1 MPLPDYQPARKGV
14 TPCFETRF
22 TAELGAEICRRVA
35 AGMSVAAVCRLPGMP
50 CNATV
55 YRWRLFYPLFERDL
69 VLARQGAR
77 RAQAAALRA
86 RKAAQA
92 AGKKWRMTRPHPNNT
107 YSRIQASEIC
117 RRLVLGESLQAI
129 CRDPDM
135 PCVMTVYNWLHAHPE
150 FAELYSHAR
159 GAQRDGLEDQ
169 VDALFARLTRW
180 NRRREKRWFHHLRL
194 QMGKLAPKG
203 WDMEDR
209 RAVGVLPCEAG
220 EGDPAQQ
227 GGGGEVRRGG

>member
-1 MPLPDYQPARKGV
+1 MPLPNHQPRRQGV
-14 TPCFETRF
+14 APRFESLFTPEI
-22 TAELGAEICRRVA
+22 GAEICRRVA
-35 AGMSVAAVCRLPGMP
+35 EGMSVAAVCRLPGMP

-55 YRWRLFYPLFERDL
+55 YRWRWIFPAFERDL

-77 RAQAAALRA
+77 RARAAALRV
-86 RKAAQA
+86 RMAADA
-92 AGKKWRMTRPHPNNT
+92 AGRKWRMTRPHPNNT
-107 YSRIQASEIC
+107 YSSLRASEIC

-135 PCVMTVYNWLHAHPE
+135 PCVMTVYNWLHAYPA

-180 NRRREKRWFHHLRL
+180 NRRREKRWFMHLRRE
-194 QMGKLAPKG
+194 MAKLAPKG

-209 RAVGVLPCEAG
+209 RAV
-220 EGDPAQQ
+220 
-227 GGGGEVRRGG
+227 